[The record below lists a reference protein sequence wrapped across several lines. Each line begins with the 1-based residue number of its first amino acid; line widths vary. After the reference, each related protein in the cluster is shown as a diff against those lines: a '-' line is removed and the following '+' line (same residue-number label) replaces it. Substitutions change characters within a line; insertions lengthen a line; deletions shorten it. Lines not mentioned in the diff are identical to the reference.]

1 MNALSRVFEYAN
13 EYYSI
18 MKDLDKGVPNAKF
31 QPKRSTKIKN
41 KRKRRNKK

>member
-1 MNALSRVFEYAN
+1 MGYFSNILSYVDQ
-13 EYYSI
+13 YYTGPIKPESEA
-18 MKDLDKGVPNAKF
+18 NAKF